1 MLCSLFCLW
10 LTVSDVKP
18 VADETWV
25 VISPGRTQSV
35 PLPEAVTLTWFEK
48 SYPPEEIK
56 ATADGGWMA
65 RFHVRVQ
72 PPVRININEQA
83 ARRVVAQNSQ
93 PGQSRC
99 FLVTRA
105 GETLWHTG
113 TMLSGGQEPYLFVL
127 ALFAANRELLQN
139 DPKGL
144 RVGDALACPV
154 ERDFAPF
161 VAMTVP
167 ERKKLYQRLLGYGE
181 RINRH

>member
-10 LTVSDVKP
+10 LTLSDMKP

-25 VISPGRTQSV
+25 IVSPGRTQFV
-35 PLPEAVTLTWFEK
+35 PATEAVTLSWFGK
-48 SYPPEEIK
+48 SYLPEEIK
-56 ATADGGWMA
+56 ATADGGWMG
-65 RFHVRVQ
+65 RFHVRLQ
-72 PPVRININEQA
+72 PPVRINIDTSRIA
-83 ARRVVAQNSQ
+83 TTPSQ
-93 PGQSRC
+93 PEHRRC
-99 FLVTRA
+99 VLVTRA

-144 RVGDALACPV
+144 RVGDELACPV

-161 VAMTVP
+161 IAMTVP